1 MYVSGD
7 KMVSEQDVE
16 MAVMAQFQ
24 ILSQCLPR
32 WTEEDHEE
40 RQSEYPVFK
49 QRFESGT
56 F

>member
-1 MYVSGD
+1 VSDD
-7 KMVSEQDVE
+7 KMVSEKDVE
-16 MAVMAQFQ
+16 MVVMTQFQ
-24 ILSQCLPR
+24 ILSQHLPG

-40 RQSEYPVFK
+40 PQSEYPVFK